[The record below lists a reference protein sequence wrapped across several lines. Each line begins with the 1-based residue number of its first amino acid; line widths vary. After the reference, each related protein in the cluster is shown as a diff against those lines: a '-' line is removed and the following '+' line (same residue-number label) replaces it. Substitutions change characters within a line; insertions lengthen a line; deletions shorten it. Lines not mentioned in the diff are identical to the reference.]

1 MSSQDW
7 LKPPQNLRIEAGA
20 VHIWRAWLD
29 RPEEDIVAFEKILSA
44 DEKERASRF
53 HFDRHRR
60 RYICGRGIL
69 RVLLARYLDIHAV
82 DIGFKY
88 GNQGKPELSGAYQLQ
103 NIKFNLAHSNKLA
116 IYAFAPEGEIGVDL
130 EYIRQVKD
138 SMDVAK
144 RFFSA
149 NEYLVLSSLPEEE
162 QQQAFFRCWTRKEAF
177 IKALG
182 EGLSYPLD
190 RFDVSLAPGEPA
202 SLLEI
207 EGSVV
212 EATKWLL
219 QNVHPGDGYIGA
231 LAVKDR
237 EWQMRHWDYT
247 QDLALY

>member
-7 LKPPQNLRIEAGA
+7 LKPPQRLRIEAGA

-29 RPEEDIVAFEKILSA
+29 RPEEDIVAFENILSA
-44 DEKERASRF
+44 EEKERASRF
-53 HFDRHRR
+53 HFDRDRR
-60 RYICGRGIL
+60 RYISGRGIL
-69 RVLLARYLDIHAV
+69 RVLLARYLDFHAA

-88 GNQGKPELSGAYQLQ
+88 GAQGKPVLSGEYQHQ
-103 NIKFNLAHSNKLA
+103 TIKFNLAHSNKLA
-116 IYAFAPEGEIGVDL
+116 IYAFAPEGDIGVDL

-149 NEYLVLSSLPEEE
+149 NEYHVLSSLPEED

-177 IKALG
+177 IKAIG

-190 RFDVSLAPGEPA
+190 GFDVSLAPGEPA
-202 SLLEI
+202 SLLNVK
-207 EGSVV
+207 GSVV

-219 QNVHPGDGYIGA
+219 QNVQPGDGYIGA
-231 LAVKDR
+231 LVVKGR
-237 EWQMRHWDYT
+237 GWQMRYWNYT
-247 QDLALY
+247 QELALY